1 MANFYNPYM
10 KGPDFA
16 GGISDMVG
24 KLLQM
29 MMMKQVFGGM
39 GGAEGQGGG
48 PLGQAGGQVGSPQM
62 NAQAQGGGPP
72 PGQGQA
78 QMGGPQMNAQA
89 QGGGA
94 MPMLDPNKELKISPQ
109 ILQALMMMLKN
120 PSGGG
125 MGQMGQRGY

>member
-1 MANFYNPYM
+1 MSQFYNPYM
-10 KGPDFA
+10 KSPDFSQ
-16 GGISDMVG
+16 GINDFVA
-24 KLLQM
+24 KLMQM
-29 MMMKQVFGGM
+29 MMMKQVFGQQ
-39 GGAEGQGGG
+39 GGVPGQGGG

-62 NAQAQGGGPP
+62 QGQGQGGGPA

-94 MPMLDPNKELKISPQ
+94 MPMGQNKPLQISPEL
-109 ILQALMMMLKN
+109 LQALMMMLQK
-120 PSGGG
+120 PGGGG